1 MNEIL
6 LYFGF
11 TLVGAVTLRTLR
23 IARCY
28 TAVLTADES
37 IFSQNHKTSW
47 SINLPIGLT
56 CWPTAIC
63 ARVCYAAQLSSAA
76 RWVKSIKKQLRVYA
90 FLKQVSPEKAA
101 HRIYADYHRIRTE
114 SRPPFIRVAAVG
126 DVFLELVLAVNAFL
140 RRYPTVPL
148 WVVTRKP
155 EMVAL
160 LDRDAHNLVVCFSL
174 DSSPESVDRM
184 EQVLAL
190 RHPSVTFSFLR
201 TRADDRVPACVS
213 VIYNLQQAKGLPNVD
228 ASRLCPADARLI
240 PREGACLSGDPRCQR
255 CFSAAV
261 LTKHDERR
269 V

>member
-23 IARCY
+23 IARRY
-28 TAVLTADES
+28 TAVLAPGES

-56 CWPTAIC
+56 CWPTEVC
-63 ARVCYAAQLSSAA
+63 ARVCYAALLSSAA
-76 RWVKSIKKQLRVYA
+76 RWIKSIKKQLRVYA

-101 HRIYADYHRIRTE
+101 HRIYADYHRLPIRN
-114 SRPPFIRVAAVG
+114 RPPFIRIAAVG
-126 DVFLELVLAVNAFL
+126 DLFLELVLAINAFL
-140 RRYPTVPL
+140 RRYPTVPV

-155 EMVAL
+155 NMVAL
-160 LDRDAHNLVVCFSL
+160 LDRDADSLVVNFSL
-174 DSSPESVDRM
+174 DASPESADRM

-190 RHPSVTFSFLR
+190 GHPSVMFSYLR
-201 TRADDRVPACVS
+201 TRADDLVPPCAS
-213 VIYNLQQAKGLPNVD
+213 IIYNLQQSTRLPD
-228 ASRLCPADARLI
+228 FDDPRLCPADARLI

-255 CFSAAV
+255 CFSTTV
-261 LTKHDERR
+261 LTKHHERR